1 MLSTQD
7 NELLC
12 RVGPGTRMGEFM
24 REYWIPALVS
34 TELPERDGA
43 PVRVRLLGENLIAFR
58 TTSGKVGLIQ
68 NHCPHRGASL
78 FFGRNEEEGIRCVY
92 HGWKFDVQGNCVDM
106 PNEPAESDFKNKVK
120 ATAYP
125 CVERNG
131 IVLLYLGPRDTP
143 PPLPDGLP
151 NLVADCQ
158 VWMRLQASNWLQ
170 ALERDIDTVQSFF
183 LHSGHIR
190 TEQSLP
196 GSDAYFI
203 TQQRHGRFV
212 AQEHEVGAS
221 YAAVR
226 RAEPGTE
233 YWRMGHFLLPFYTM
247 NAPGLL
253 GIKNQSLAWVPLD
266 DHNTMVWTVGR
277 QAPLPPET
285 ETIGGF
291 KAGFVRRD
299 PLGKYDPYGARTAT
313 GIQPRKFNTTSDWLG
328 RFRPLANKDND
339 YLIDRDLQ
347 KSMGTYSGIPG
358 MAQDA
363 MAQETMGPI
372 YDRTQERLGTSDVM
386 IIRTRRKLL
395 DCVRA
400 FGRGAPAPGIDRPD
414 LYRMR
419 SGGVVVPVGTNG
431 LDAMA
436 DLHFDR
442 VPLEEFRSRWEAT
455 LSARQ

>member
-1 MLSTQD
+1 MLSTED

-12 RVGPGTRMGEFM
+12 RVGPGTPMGALM
-24 REYWIPALVS
+24 REYWLPAFVP
-34 TELPERDGA
+34 TELAEPDGA
-43 PVRVRLLGENLIAFR
+43 PVRMPLLGENLIAFKI
-58 TTSGKVGLIQ
+58 TSGKYGLMAH
-68 NHCPHRGASL
+68 NCPHRGASL
-78 FFGRNEEEGIRCVY
+78 FCGRNEEEGTRCVY
-92 HGWKFDVQGNCVDM
+92 HGWKFDVEGNCVDM
-106 PNEPAESDFKNKVK
+106 PNEPAESDFKTKIK
-120 ATAYP
+120 AISYP

-131 IVLLYLGPRDTP
+131 IVWTYMGPRETP
-143 PPLPDGLP
+143 PPLPDWLP
-151 NLVADCQ
+151 NVNGDCQ
-158 VWMRLQASNWLQ
+158 VWMRMQDSNWLQ
-170 ALERDIDTVQSFF
+170 ALEGDIDTVHAFF
-183 LHSGHIR
+183 LHSGHIT
-190 TEQSLP
+190 TERSLP
-196 GSDAYFI
+196 GSDAYYI

-212 AQEHEVGAS
+212 AQEHEIGAS

-226 RAEPGTE
+226 HAEPGTE

-277 QAPLPPET
+277 QAALPPET

-299 PLGKYDPYGARTAT
+299 PLGKNDPYGPRNAN
-313 GIQPRKFNTTSDWLG
+313 GVQPRKFITTSDWLG
-328 RFRPLANKDND
+328 RFRPIANQDND

-347 KSMGTYSGIPG
+347 KSMGTYSGLPSV
-358 MAQDA
+358 AQDA

-372 YDRTQERLGTSDVM
+372 YDRTQERLGTSDLM

-395 DCVRA
+395 DSVRA
-400 FGRGAPAPGIDRPD
+400 FGRGAPAPGVDDPS

-419 SGGVVVPVGTNG
+419 SGGVVVPTGVNG

-436 DLHFDR
+436 DLLYDR
-442 VPLEEFRSRWEAT
+442 VPLEVFKERWAAAV
-455 LSARQ
+455 SS